1 MQVRYVDDDVVEA
14 LDLDEEEW
22 CLDGRGAG
30 PNLPQGLGP
39 ASSTG
44 SGALPVSLPPPD
56 GWRWVMEGET
66 IEVEVAASEDAPAV
80 WVTAEV
86 LTVLVDGSFQARIV
100 LPDGSDEWDDWFS
113 WQEEGTDWRRRAKR
127 ARKSATDFAADVAD
141 PDPDPDPVVDPAMK
155 MQLVPIGTRVK
166 VYRLKHKSWFVGEVV
181 EVRRLVD
188 KIEHRVHLD
197 GGERLWFDFASIP
210 CMVLGELNQTSGA
223 ETSQGAAKGAAEGD
237 EARAARVL
245 AFLEARLPIL
255 LAEPTR
261 LEAMLRASVVAGH
274 LQAHER
280 LEQANRE
287 AASRAETART
297 QAEAALKAAEA
308 ARKAE
313 QRRATRPYDGSCA
326 ACRGRHVRHT
336 CVGAAA
342 GERA

>member
-14 LDLDEEEW
+14 LDLEEEEW
-22 CLDGRGAG
+22 CLDGRGTG
-30 PNLPQGLGP
+30 PILPQDLGHT
-39 ASSTG
+39 STG

-56 GWRWVMEGET
+56 GWRWVLEGET
-66 IEVEVAASEDAPAV
+66 IEVEVAVNEDEPVA

-113 WQEEGTDWRRRAKR
+113 WQEEGSDWRRRAKR

-141 PDPDPDPVVDPAMK
+141 PDPVVDPAMK
-155 MQLVPIGTRVK
+155 MHLVPIGTRVQ
-166 VYRLKHKSWFVGEVV
+166 VFRLKHKSWFVGEVV

-188 KIEHRVHLD
+188 KIEHRVHID

-210 CMVLGELNQTSGA
+210 CMVLGELNRTSGA
-223 ETSQGAAKGAAEGD
+223 ETAQGAANGAAAEGD

-261 LEAMLRASVVAGH
+261 LETMLRASVAAGH
-274 LQAHER
+274 LQTHER

-287 AASRAETART
+287 AASRAEAART
-297 QAEAALKAAEA
+297 QAEAALKAAEG

-313 QRRATRPYDGSCA
+313 QRRAVRPYDGSCA

-342 GERA
+342 EVR